1 MKSHC
6 GDNQCMA
13 KVKYAMFGLGD
24 HNYPRYQ
31 AASIVQ
37 IVGQADS
44 QLADQMLQKM
54 GATPILELRKGDAA
68 EDLDGDFE
76 TWEKDLLAKL
86 QSMYLCFFNKHTT
99 SYALLLSM
107 HDQSLSIPLLL
118 LSMVCNRLQVV
129 PPSS

>member
-118 LSMVCNRLQVV
+118 LLMVCNRLQVV

>member
-1 MKSHC
+1 
-6 GDNQCMA
+6 
-13 KVKYAMFGLGD
+13 
-24 HNYPRYQ
+24 
-31 AASIVQ
+31 
-37 IVGQADS
+37 
-44 QLADQMLQKM
+44 MLQKM

>member
-13 KVKYAMFGLGD
+13 KYAMFGLGD

-118 LSMVCNRLQVV
+118 LLMVCNRLQVV

>member
-86 QSMYLCFFNKHTT
+86 QSMYLCFFNKHNTL
-99 SYALLLSM
+99 YC
-107 HDQSLSIPLLL
+107 
-118 LSMVCNRLQVV
+118 CN
-129 PPSS
+129 PTFFISSSDNRIGTK